1 MTEVLEWILGAA
13 ILVNVLVAVYCTVM
27 YRRRR

>member
-1 MTEVLEWILGAA
+1 MTEVLEWILGIV
-13 ILVNVLVAVYCTVM
+13 ILFNVLVAVYCVAM

>member
-1 MTEVLEWILGAA
+1 MTEVLEWILGIV
-13 ILVNVLVAVYCTVM
+13 ILVNVLVAIYCVCM